1 MASLNKKRVFKLL
14 DVLDRL
20 IKPTNKPTASTTTT
34 TTAATAASGYM
45 RISGGGGSSLQLMR
59 KGPLQQTLPAL
70 TAVSNRF
77 MCHLQTPLLSKNS
90 KK

>member
-20 IKPTNKPTASTTTT
+20 IKPTASTTTT